1 MLKSVICTVV
11 VATVLLG
18 ASSLPA
24 RAQTSAKDVVEKG
37 SETGEAIRDYAVER
51 KDEAIAHARKLAGD
65 LDARI
70 KELEGQAGKEVGE
83 AKAKSKRMIKD
94 LKAKRTKV
102 SRKLRDL
109 SKASKA
115 SWDEAKNGFADAY
128 RDLAVAY
135 DKAVAEIKK

>member
-1 MLKSVICTVV
+1 MLERVICAV
-11 VATVLLG
+11 VAATVFLG
-18 ASSLPA
+18 TSALA
-24 RAQTSAKDVVEKG
+24 AQAQTSARDVAQKG

-51 KDEAIAHARKLAGD
+51 KDEAIAHARKLAAD

-70 KELEGQAGKEVGE
+70 KELESQAGTEAGE
-83 AKAKSKRMIKD
+83 AKTKSKQMIKD

-109 SKASKA
+109 TKASKA
-115 SWDEAKNGFADAY
+115 SWDAAKNGFADAY